1 MPAMKPRVRSEQ
13 ITVVQLDGEA
23 VLYDERTGMLHHLNP
38 EGTLLYR
45 LCDGTATVRQ
55 LANEAGIDT
64 VPGALWV
71 WVEAQ
76 VAGPGPLSGSRLLAA
91 FVIALLLAVFL
102 LPRPAAGISPH
113 IRIHLRE

>member
-55 LANEAGIDT
+55 LANEIAAAHG
-64 VPGALWV
+64 GA
-71 WVEAQ
+71 VETIERQIRALIRRFRE
-76 VAGPGPLSGSRLLAA
+76 ADLLE
-91 FVIALLLAVFL
+91 
-102 LPRPAAGISPH
+102 PA
-113 IRIHLRE
+113 R